1 MIQLP
6 FQIVGLMGMI
16 PVMAGVENG
25 SDATPAGLITSLGFA
40 VVAMAVGGVAG
51 QTFQIAFT
59 QLSTGMLYVDQ
70 RIRREGLAD
79 AILAEVGAPRARRRP
94 PRPPPTAPGGGLT
107 GGAVRRQP
115 RGLSRTALRWLK
127 VSRE

>member
-1 MIQLP
+1 
-6 FQIVGLMGMI
+6 
-16 PVMAGVENG
+16 MAGVENG

-79 AILAEVGAPRARRRP
+79 AILAEVGAPAP
-94 PRPPPTAPGGGLT
+94 AAAPTAPTAPG
-107 GGAVRRQP
+107 A
-115 RGLSRTALRWLK
+115 A
-127 VSRE
+127 